1 LSYGPAKLYKLAE
14 SIPGLLKSLKYR
26 LCSSKKP
33 SKNLHIAILRFDGI
47 RSHALVCA
55 PFLNYIKD
63 QNYELRCV
71 QVEIVDIITLERRTR
86 VREGGG
92 GVGAA
97 ARLGFVV
104 AGERTPRA
112 TAGEAASPAE
122 VGF

>member
-1 LSYGPAKLYKLAE
+1 MVSDIPAGEGKTANLFFTVYGV
-14 SIPGLLKSLKYR
+14 ST
-26 LCSSKKP
+26 
-33 SKNLHIAILRFDGI
+33 
-47 RSHALVCA
+47 
-55 PFLNYIKD
+55 LNYMKD

-92 GVGAA
+92 GVGAVG
-97 ARLGFVV
+97 RLGFVV

-122 VGF
+122 VGFSPLAN